1 MGDWM
6 EHGERKAIRLKE
18 YDYTTPAAYFITIC
32 TKDRKP
38 TLSRIVGDDAH
49 IVPSGYGQIVEKYLR
64 NIAGIDKYVIMPNH
78 IHMIIRIDNGPM
90 WASAPTQSI
99 PTLVRSFKVLVTKEL
114 GQSIF
119 QRSYYDHVIRGERDY
134 RDVWDYIE
142 TNPLRWQEDEY
153 HCEK

>member
-1 MGDWM
+1 M
-6 EHGERKAIRLKE
+6 EYIKRKEVRLKE
-18 YDYTTPAAYFITIC
+18 YDYSENGAYFITIC
-32 TKDRKP
+32 TKNRKSI
-38 TLSRIVGDDAH
+38 LSKIESVGDDAH
-49 IVPSGYGQIVEKYLR
+49 IVPSDYGQIVEKYLR
-64 NIAGIDKYVIMPNH
+64 TIKGIEKYVIMPNH

-99 PTLVRSFKVLVTKEL
+99 PTLVRSFKVLVTKEI

>member
-6 EHGERKAIRLKE
+6 EYSERKAIRLKE

-49 IVPSGYGQIVEKYLR
+49 IVPSDYGQIVEKYLR
-64 NIAGIDKYVIMPNH
+64 TIKGIEKYVIMPNH

>member
-1 MGDWM
+1 M
-6 EHGERKAIRLKE
+6 EYIKRKEIRLKE
-18 YDYTTPAAYFITIC
+18 YDYSENGAYFITIC
-32 TKDRKP
+32 TKNRKSI
-38 TLSRIVGDDAH
+38 LSKIESVGDDAH
-49 IVPSGYGQIVEKYLR
+49 IVPSDYGQVVEKYLQTI
-64 NIAGIDKYVIMPNH
+64 NGIEKYVIMPNH
-78 IHMIIRIDNGPM
+78 IHMIIRIDKGPM

-119 QRSYYDHVIRGERDY
+119 QRSYYDHVIRGEWDY